1 MFCKGFCSFMRCA
14 YEMIEYFCSVVKPYC
29 RKIVLF
35 FKKQKRHLNLKTFAK
50 ITWYWG
56 PQTHPSEVLLFLPD
70 IFDEFYCKYSSFL
83 PWIICKRVETTK
95 GWRLLLFGYCWCP
108 WFMLHFKLHRLDIYA
123 TYWMCVVHEH
133 WSICRYSSTQPK

>member
-1 MFCKGFCSFMRCA
+1 MNPTLILTTVMFCKGFCSFMRCA

-83 PWIICKRVETTK
+83 PWIICKEWK
-95 GWRLLLFGYCWCP
+95 QQKDGAFC
-108 WFMLHFKLHRLDIYA
+108 FLDIAGVPGLCYILSY
-123 TYWMCVVHEH
+123 TD
-133 WSICRYSSTQPK
+133 